1 MKCIVPIVLSFLA
14 LSLPVPAAVL
24 SADLIQIEY
33 QEGDE
38 AIAQRSRD
46 VLQQALSEFGK
57 YLPHDNQPIR
67 VIIAK
72 TAPEFLKYARRYKS
86 VNVSGGA
93 QSEKSLIAVKA
104 PYLLSPEADYTGALR
119 HELVHILLHR
129 NTDPDNLPRWLNEGI
144 AMSLANEYR
153 WARPLHVARMDK
165 SNRNIEYRY
174 LDYAFQVPGD
184 EMEFNDAYA
193 QALSMTRFM
202 RDRLG
207 DETFWAVVRGTR
219 EMSFGDSLRHYT
231 GRSPR
236 DLWEAYRRSLWKVAL
251 LGVLVSGSFFAPA
264 AILVVLVYFKK
275 QRRNRAILDRWA
287 AEEAADLPDG
297 VEVFSWDKVTEDP
310 DAWKQAPEEE
320 E

>member
-1 MKCIVPIVLSFLA
+1 MNRVVPIALFYLA
-14 LSLPVPAAVL
+14 LSVPLAAAVL
-24 SADLIQIEY
+24 SADLVQIEY
-33 QEGDE
+33 HEGDE
-38 AIAQRSRD
+38 AIAHRSLD
-46 VLQQALSEFGK
+46 ILQQALAEFGRH
-57 YLPHDNQPIR
+57 LPHGNQPIR

-72 TAPEFLKYARRYKS
+72 TVPEFLKYARRYSS
-86 VNVSGGA
+86 VNVSGVA

-104 PYLLSPEADYTGALR
+104 PYLLSPEADYTGTLR

-129 NTDPDNLPRWLNEGI
+129 NTAPDNLPRWLNEGI

-153 WARPLHVARMDK
+153 WASPLQVARMYM
-165 SNRNIEYRY
+165 SNQIIEYRY
-174 LDYAFQVPGD
+174 LDYAFQAPGD

-202 RDRLG
+202 RDRIG

-219 EMSFGDSLRHYT
+219 ERSFGDSLRHYT

-236 DLWEAYRRSLWKVAL
+236 DLWEAYRRSLWKIAL
-251 LGVLVSGSFFAPA
+251 VGILVSGSFFAPA
-264 AILVVLVYFKK
+264 AFLVVLVYFKK
-275 QRRNRAILDRWA
+275 QRRNRVILDRWA
-287 AEEAADLPDG
+287 TEEAEDASEG

-310 DAWKQAPEEE
+310 DAWKQTPEEE